1 MERGAMRRPELCS
14 ANVAK
19 CEDCKHWEPIPFHDK
34 GGVCISSEDVST
46 YRPFRERVTLD
57 RAPWYRLKKSARQSG
72 ILRTDHAEGIESEQN
87 SPTLSVSEDSI
98 LKKRIARIL
107 SRNPNVDERQISIQ
121 VKDSVVQ
128 LVGIVDSVT
137 DKRLAEDKARAV
149 PGVRQVINSIRV
161 ISAAYKSDV
170 QIMGEILRSLSLCL
184 GLNLAQV
191 SVEVRNGIAFLKGTV
206 RSDRLRSAVDE
217 LILSMPFVARVVNSL
232 KVSERVFPESKRLQ
246 GTS

>member
-1 MERGAMRRPELCS
+1 
-14 ANVAK
+14 
-19 CEDCKHWEPIPFHDK
+19 
-34 GGVCISSEDVST
+34 
-46 YRPFRERVTLD
+46 
-57 RAPWYRLKKSARQSG
+57 
-72 ILRTDHAEGIESEQN
+72 
-87 SPTLSVSEDSI
+87 